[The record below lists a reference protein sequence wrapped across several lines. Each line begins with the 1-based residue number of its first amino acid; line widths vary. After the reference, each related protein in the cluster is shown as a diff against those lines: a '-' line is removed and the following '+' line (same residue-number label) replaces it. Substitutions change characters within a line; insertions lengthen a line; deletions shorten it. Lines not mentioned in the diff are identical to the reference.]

1 MGKKGGTKIRTLF
14 LAVIALALVLATG
27 SAMETGE
34 FNKFEK
40 RQPGSVDFDPVG
52 SLTMSGIMGI
62 PTDES
67 EAFVSFQ
74 SNLGFDANNVL
85 VPDTLFLLGLAFIG
99 IVGIRRRLIKR

>member
-1 MGKKGGTKIRTLF
+1 
-14 LAVIALALVLATG
+14 VLATG

-40 RQPGSVDFDPVG
+40 RQPGSVDLDPVG

-62 PTDES
+62 LTDES

-74 SNLGFDANNVL
+74 SKLGLDANDVL
-85 VPDTLFLLGLAFIG
+85 VPDTLWVFGLAFIG
-99 IVGIRRRLIKR
+99 LIAIRRKRIKG

>member
-1 MGKKGGTKIRTLF
+1 M
-14 LAVIALALVLATG
+14 ALVLATG

-34 FNKFEK
+34 FNKFER

-52 SLTMSGIMGI
+52 SLAMSAIMGI

-74 SNLGFDANNVL
+74 SKLGFDANDVL
-85 VPDTLFLLGLAFIG
+85 VPDTLWVFGLAFIG
-99 IVGIRRRLIKR
+99 LIGIRRKRIKR

>member
-1 MGKKGGTKIRTLF
+1 LGKKGGTKIRILF
-14 LAVIALALVLATG
+14 LAVTVLALVLATG

-74 SNLGFDANNVL
+74 SKLGFDANDVL
-85 VPDTLFLLGLAFIG
+85 VPDTLWLLGSALIG
-99 IVGIRRRLIKR
+99 LVCIRRKRIKR